1 MLGTSYFFI
10 DNESGY
16 GEGIDRFV
24 MPRGMFAPR
33 ISVIGCA
40 DISDLRKDFSIAVSP
55 HATAIYSIRIFST
68 KFVPIQKIR
77 TCANIC
83 FAGSGTPLQNID
95 RNMSKGLQKR
105 RWNENLFHGR
115 TSS

>member
-40 DISDLRKDFSIAVSP
+40 DFSDSSHKKLYRGTPVNVG
-55 HATAIYSIRIFST
+55 IYSTSLFST
-68 KFVPIQKIR
+68 KTTRIHKR
-77 TCANIC
+77 LTYACA
-83 FAGSGTPLQNID
+83 L
-95 RNMSKGLQKR
+95 
-105 RWNENLFHGR
+105 
-115 TSS
+115 